1 MTLRLAALWAVLLAC
16 PAIAADDAGR
26 ARLMGYWKLADGGK
40 DAAAWTFEEKGTT
53 IHITNS
59 SGGRVLVDFECD
71 SFGHECAI
79 KDGGRPATV
88 SLWYIG
94 PKLVEMETRG
104 NTVWKRTFGVT
115 GGGDTMDLEL
125 AQIAPSAK
133 EEIQHFQRT
142 TAADAAR

>member
-1 MTLRLAALWAVLLAC
+1 
-16 PAIAADDAGR
+16 
-26 ARLMGYWKLADGGK
+26 
-40 DAAAWTFEEKGTT
+40 
-53 IHITNS
+53 
-59 SGGRVLVDFECD
+59 VDFECD